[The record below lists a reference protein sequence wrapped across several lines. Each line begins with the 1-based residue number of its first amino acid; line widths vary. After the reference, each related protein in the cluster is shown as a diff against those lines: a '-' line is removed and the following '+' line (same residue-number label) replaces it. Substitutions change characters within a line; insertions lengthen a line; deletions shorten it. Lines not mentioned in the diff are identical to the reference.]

1 MARFLL
7 SAMPFTGHVTPLRAV
22 AHALVERGHDV
33 RFYTGSAFRA
43 GVEASGAVLVPW
55 RRAPDFD
62 ENNLRA
68 TFPRL
73 EGRKGIRQVF
83 VNLEDVM
90 IGTAPAQVEDLQA
103 EWDREPW
110 DVIVADETS
119 VGAAL
124 FAERTGCPWATV
136 AVLPL
141 TLPSRQGP
149 PGGLGLAPGRNPLTR
164 VRDAALR
171 AVAPMLMRP
180 LAGPLARAREAA
192 GLPPKAVPFQEAA
205 YSPERVLAGGAPLL
219 DFARTDRPAHLDFV
233 GTLAPPA
240 SAPAP
245 LPHWWGDL
253 DGRTVVHVTQGTQ
266 NIDPADLIR
275 PALEALAHRTLLI
288 VVSTGVRGRDELPF
302 PVPGNARV
310 AGFLPYDELLPRTD
324 LVITNGGWGGT
335 LAALGHGIPLI
346 VAGGDL
352 DKPEVAARVAWTGAG
367 VDLRTGTPTPAQIA
381 RAYERVATDAAMTD
395 AATRVGGQLR
405 SLGGAAGAARLL
417 EAFARA
423 S

>member
-7 SAMPFTGHVTPLRAV
+7 SAMPFTGHVTPLRAI
-22 AHALVERGHDV
+22 AHALVGRGHDV

-43 GVEASGAVLVPW
+43 AVAASGAVLVPW
-55 RRAPDFD
+55 RSAPGFD
-62 ENNLRA
+62 ENDLRA
-68 TFPRL
+68 SFPRL

-110 DVIVADETS
+110 DVVVADETS
-119 VGAAL
+119 VGVAL

-141 TLPSRQGP
+141 SLPSRQGAP
-149 PGGLGLAPGRNPLTR
+149 SGLGLAPGRNPLTR
-164 VRDAALR
+164 ARDAALR
-171 AVAPMLMRP
+171 AVAPLLMSP
-180 LAGPLARAREAA
+180 LVAPLARARAA
-192 GLPPKAVPFQEAA
+192 VGLPADATPFAAAA
-205 YSPERVLAGGAPLL
+205 YSPERILASGAPLL
-219 DFARTDRPAHLDFV
+219 DFARARPDHLDFV
-233 GTLAPPA
+233 GLLA
-240 SAPAP
+240 APESDPGP
-245 LPHWWGDL
+245 LPDWWGDL

-275 PALEALAHRTLLI
+275 PALEALAHRNLLI
-288 VVSTGVRGRDELPF
+288 VVSTGVRGRDRLPF

-310 AGFLPYDELLPRTD
+310 AGFLPYDRLLPRTD
-324 LVITNGGWGGT
+324 VVITNGGWGGT
-335 LAALGHGIPLI
+335 LTALSHGIPLV

-367 VDLRTGTPTPAQIA
+367 VDLRTGTPTAGQIA
-381 RAYERVATDAAMTD
+381 RAYERVTTDPAVRDAAS
-395 AATRVGGQLR
+395 RVGAQLR

-417 EAFARA
+417 EAFTLRG
-423 S
+423 

>member
-7 SAMPFTGHVTPLRAV
+7 SAMPFTGHVTPLRAI
-22 AHALVERGHDV
+22 AHALVARGHDV

-43 GVEASGAVLVPW
+43 VVEASGAVLVPW
-55 RRAPDFD
+55 RSAPDFD
-62 ENNLRA
+62 ENDLRA
-68 TFPRL
+68 SFPRL

-90 IGTAPAQVEDLQA
+90 IGTASAQVEDLQA

-110 DVIVADETS
+110 DAVVADETS
-119 VGAAL
+119 VGVAL

-141 TLPSRQGP
+141 SLPSRQGAP
-149 PGGLGLAPGRNPLTR
+149 SGLGIAPGRNPLTR
-164 VRDAALR
+164 ARDAALR
-171 AVAPMLMRP
+171 AVAPLLMRP
-180 LAGPLARAREAA
+180 LAAPLARARDAV
-192 GLPPKAVPFQEAA
+192 GLPADATPFAAAA
-205 YSPERVLAGGAPLL
+205 YSPERILASGAPLL
-219 DFARTDRPAHLDFV
+219 DFARTRPDHLDFV
-233 GTLAPPA
+233 GLLTAPGSDPG
-240 SAPAP
+240 P
-245 LPHWWGDL
+245 LPDWWGDL

-275 PALEALAHRTLLI
+275 PALEALAHRNLLI
-288 VVSTGVRGRDELPF
+288 VVSTGVRGRDRLPI

-310 AGFLPYDELLPRTD
+310 AGLLPYDRLLPRTD
-324 LVITNGGWGGT
+324 VVITNGGWGGT
-335 LAALGHGIPLI
+335 LTALSHGIPLV

-367 VDLRTGTPTPAQIA
+367 VDLRTGTPTAGQIA
-381 RAYERVATDAAMTD
+381 RAYERVTTDPAVRDAAS
-395 AATRVGGQLR
+395 RVGAQLR

-417 EAFARA
+417 EAFALRG
-423 S
+423 

>member
-7 SAMPFTGHVTPLRAV
+7 SAMPFTGHVTPLRAI
-22 AHALVERGHDV
+22 AHALVARGHDV

-43 GVEASGAVLVPW
+43 VVEASGAVLVPW
-55 RRAPDFD
+55 RSAPDFD
-62 ENNLRA
+62 ENDLRA
-68 TFPRL
+68 SFPRL

-110 DVIVADETS
+110 DAVVADETS
-119 VGAAL
+119 VGVAL

-141 TLPSRQGP
+141 SLPSRQGAP
-149 PGGLGLAPGRNPLTR
+149 SGLGIAPGRNPLTR
-164 VRDAALR
+164 ARDAALR
-171 AVAPMLMRP
+171 AVAPLLMRP
-180 LAGPLARAREAA
+180 LAAPLARARDAV
-192 GLPPKAVPFQEAA
+192 GLPADATPFAAAA
-205 YSPERVLAGGAPLL
+205 YSPERILASGAPLL
-219 DFARTDRPAHLDFV
+219 DFARTRPEHLDFV
-233 GTLAPPA
+233 GLLAAPA
-240 SAPAP
+240 SDPGP
-245 LPHWWGDL
+245 LPDWWGDL

-275 PALEALAHRTLLI
+275 PALEALAHRNLLI
-288 VVSTGVRGRDELPF
+288 VVSTGVRGRDRLPF

-310 AGFLPYDELLPRTD
+310 AGLLPYDRLLPRTD
-324 LVITNGGWGGT
+324 VVITNGGWGGT
-335 LAALGHGIPLI
+335 LTTLSHGIPLV

-367 VDLRTGTPTPAQIA
+367 VDLRTGTPTAGQIA
-381 RAYERVATDAAMTD
+381 RAYERVTTDPAVRDAAS
-395 AATRVGGQLR
+395 RVGAQLR

-417 EAFARA
+417 EAFAARG
-423 S
+423 

>member
-7 SAMPFTGHVTPLRAV
+7 SAMPFTGHVTPLRAI
-22 AHALVERGHDV
+22 AHALVGRGHDV
-33 RFYTGSAFRA
+33 RFYTGSAFRSA
-43 GVEASGAVLVPW
+43 MAASGAVLVPW
-55 RRAPDFD
+55 RSAPDFD
-62 ENNLRA
+62 ENDLRA
-68 TFPRL
+68 SFPRL

-110 DVIVADETS
+110 DVVVADETS
-119 VGAAL
+119 VGVAL

-141 TLPSRQGP
+141 SLPSRQGAP
-149 PGGLGLAPGRNPLTR
+149 SGLGLAPGRNPLTR
-164 VRDAALR
+164 ARDAALR
-171 AVAPMLMRP
+171 AVAPLLMRP
-180 LAGPLARAREAA
+180 LAAPLARARDAV
-192 GLPPKAVPFQEAA
+192 GLPADATPFAAAA
-205 YSPERVLAGGAPLL
+205 YSPERILASGAPLL
-219 DFARTDRPAHLDFV
+219 DFARARPGHLDFV
-233 GTLAPPA
+233 GLLAAPA
-240 SAPAP
+240 SDPGP
-245 LPHWWGDL
+245 LPGWWGDL

-275 PALEALAHRTLLI
+275 PALEALAHRNLLI
-288 VVSTGVRGRDELPF
+288 VVSTGVRGRDRLPF

-310 AGFLPYDELLPRTD
+310 AGFLPYDRLLPRTD
-324 LVITNGGWGGT
+324 VVITNGGWGGT
-335 LAALGHGIPLI
+335 LTALSHGVPLV

-367 VDLRTGTPTPAQIA
+367 VDLRTGTPTAGQIA
-381 RAYERVATDAAMTD
+381 RAYERVTTDPAVRDAAS
-395 AATRVGGQLR
+395 RVGAQLR

-417 EAFARA
+417 EAFTLRG
-423 S
+423 